1 MAESDIRMEDVGKMM
16 LQNATIKP
24 KDEIIHQFKKFLIKN
39 IGTQY
44 YILLSKQIDYY
55 TVFKIKS
62 ASIEEI
68 VENMYGYFEESYF
81 YKSDENPY
89 VKMSDIKYYEYNNE
103 QNHLELWIDDVY
115 FQLCIFDW
123 GVDEV

>member
-24 KDEIIHQFKKFLIKN
+24 KDEIIHQLKKFLIKN
-39 IGTQY
+39 VGTQY

-68 VENMYGYFEESYF
+68 VENIYNYFEQSYF

>member
-16 LQNATIKP
+16 LQNATLKT
-24 KDEIIHQFKKFLIKN
+24 KDEVIHQFKKFLIKN
-39 IGTQY
+39 IGSQY

-68 VENMYGYFEESYF
+68 IENIYSYFEQSYF
-81 YKSDENPY
+81 YKSDESPY
-89 VKMSDIKYYEYNNE
+89 VKMSDIKYYEYNDE